1 MKNTEQHDR
10 LNKLATDNNIS
21 VDAMLKE
28 LIDSYLL
35 NKKKSS
41 LSLSNIE
48 YLSIDELTCWE
59 DVCKLTDRNSL
70 RLQSLIQK
78 HPDIDRNSVRLQ
90 LNSTLIDK
98 LILDHLIN
106 YLHRFPD
113 AIASHDLD
121 WLPIE
126 LLKQALGR
134 LSFSLVITKKQC
146 RYSQVLGFGTKQEIW
161 EFIAEDGS
169 TFYPQKR
176 EDFSIW
182 IS

>member
-1 MKNTEQHDR
+1 MENTEQYDR
-10 LNKLATDNNIS
+10 LNKLAAENNIS
-21 VDAMLKE
+21 VDAMLKK
-28 LIDSYLL
+28 LIDFYLL
-35 NKKKSS
+35 NERKSP
-41 LSLSNIE
+41 LSLSSIE
-48 YLSIDELTCWE
+48 YLSVDELTCWE
-59 DVCKLTDRNSL
+59 DVCKLTDKNSL

-90 LNSTLIDK
+90 LNNTPTHK

-134 LSFSLVITKKQC
+134 LSFSLSITKKQC

-161 EFIAEDGS
+161 EFITENGK

-182 IS
+182 IG